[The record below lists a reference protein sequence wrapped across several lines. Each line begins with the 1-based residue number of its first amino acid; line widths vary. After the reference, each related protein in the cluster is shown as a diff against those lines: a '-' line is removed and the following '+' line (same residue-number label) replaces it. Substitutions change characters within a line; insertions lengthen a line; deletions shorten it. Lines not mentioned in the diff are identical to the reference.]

1 MIEGHFILDIVSGDV
16 HILWL
21 YNIMDRIYKYNSN
34 ASYEPNGGTYLQLIT
49 AKDLYIQNI
58 TVAENGGHSD
68 SFQVKFP
75 NVFTNYPLGAVRVE
89 DQKFKDWDHYK
100 FTIWQSQL
108 NFVVFCA
115 SSACGVSV
123 EHLNAKEPM
132 IRSIYRFHV
141 YYHIRR
147 ILKILEIPLPYEN
160 SFNQYNNPYNH
171 EKFIRICSEYGVSND
186 LTKWRNQKYFSTWQS
201 RAWETGK
208 PGMSYIN
215 ENSFSGWIIEKLDGL
230 TMLGLQKLS
239 ESVRDY
245 AYLILTSQT
254 STRDLIVGHE
264 GRNLD
269 AQRVFLNTFENV
281 VNKRVNIP
289 EDIRRFQKTLQ
300 YARSK
305 VDYVIGEF
313 IYMLPSDM
321 NLRTGNIRN
330 YNNKILISS
339 PSFKIGTNVK
349 INLLSSENRRLSD
362 DGEQAKLK
370 DKPDVKSK
378 KVEMVKTKPDVKS
391 NKEHKQDVKP
401 NIKFDR
407 ESKQD
412 VKKPDTNKITYEE
425 EKVALILGTTAVFT
439 VWWMFK

>member
-1 MIEGHFILDIVSGDV
+1 
-16 HILWL
+16 
-21 YNIMDRIYKYNSN
+21 MDRIYKYNSD
-34 ASYEPNGGTYLQLIT
+34 ASYKPNGGTYLQLIT
-49 AKDLYIQNI
+49 AKDLYIQNV
-58 TVAENGGHSD
+58 TVAEHDGGHSD

-108 NFVVFCA
+108 NFTVFCA

-171 EKFIRICSEYGVSND
+171 EKFIGICSEYGVSNN

-215 ENSFSGWIIEKLDGL
+215 ENSFSRWIIEKSEGL
-230 TMLGLQKLS
+230 TTLGIQKLS

-254 STRDLIVGHE
+254 SMRGPIVGH
-264 GRNLD
+264 GARNLD
-269 AQRVFLNTFENV
+269 AQRTFLNTFENV
-281 VNKRVNIP
+281 VNRRVNIP

-300 YARSK
+300 YARNK
-305 VDYVIGEF
+305 IDYAICEF

-321 NLRTGNIRN
+321 NLRIGNVRN

-349 INLLSSENRRLSD
+349 INL

-378 KVEMVKTKPDVKS
+378 EVKTEPEVITKPNTKP

-401 NIKFDR
+401 NIKF
-407 ESKQD
+407 EQD
-412 VKKPDTNKITYEE
+412 VKKPDTNEITYEE
-425 EKVALILGTTAVFT
+425 EKVALVLGTTAVFT